1 MNAKKADGVFKNQWA
16 QAGTLSGVDPMI
28 AAKIVESGDPA
39 KDKVNVHKATIA
51 AAALKPS
58 QTTMVLEKAVGMAI
72 NMLATGKVGGDL
84 QALISSDNYIMDGH
98 HRWAASII
106 AAGSSAKVTGYQA
119 DLKGPELLRVLNVLT
134 VGKFGIRHGKPG
146 KGALTQFTPKNI
158 EGILTEYADKGIQ
171 GDFPV
176 PAAKVQEIL
185 TKNFGSV
192 EQGIAEMS
200 TNVKYMKRSVPSWAP
215 DRKEMPV
222 IDPDKN
228 HVLPAVKALVNGEVD
243 VFPPH
248 KMASLR
254 VTASQRTAM
263 IRLAATLPAGS
274 EERRALLKALRK

>member
-192 EQGIAEMS
+192 EQAIAVLS
-200 TNVKYMKRSVPSWAP
+200 ANVKHMKRSVPSWAP

>member
-1 MNAKKADGVFKNQWA
+1 MQTRKADVVFKNQWS
-16 QAGTLSGVDPMI
+16 QAGTLSGVDPLI
-28 AAKIVESGDPA
+28 ATKMVESGDPA

-72 NMLATGKVGGDL
+72 NMLASGKVGGDL

-98 HRWAASII
+98 HRWAAAII

-119 DLKGPELLRVLNVLT
+119 DLKGPELLRVLNVIT
-134 VGKFGIRHGKPG
+134 VGKFGIRNGKPG
-146 KGALTQFTPKNI
+146 KGALTLFTPKNI
-158 EGILTEYADKGIQ
+158 EDLLTEYTSKGIQ

-176 PAAKVQEIL
+176 PASKVQEIL

-192 EQGIAEMS
+192 EQGIS
-200 TNVKYMKRSVPSWAP
+200 TMASNIKHMKRSVPSWAP

-243 VFPPH
+243 IFPPH
-248 KMASLR
+248 KMAGFK
-254 VTASQRTAM
+254 VTASQRAAM
-263 IRLAATLPAGS
+263 VRLAATLAPGS
-274 EERRALLKALRK
+274 NERRAILTVLKK